1 MDENA
6 LDLAPFVDLVEAPE
20 GNALS
25 SGFDLRGGGV
35 QLLRVLTPQVLWE
48 GSEEQFDSLIH
59 TYIHN
64 HTMFCKYTHTNILHA
79 ATV

>member
-1 MDENA
+1 MLSMDCRCAGEWTDAVTDRPVLVSTSVLMDENA

-35 QLLRVLTPQVLWE
+35 QLLRVLTPQVL
-48 GSEEQFDSLIH
+48 
-59 TYIHN
+59 
-64 HTMFCKYTHTNILHA
+64 
-79 ATV
+79 